1 MTVDSGA
8 RQHPAG
14 VSRATRNR
22 LLAGFLIDSL
32 GSGFWMPFGLIFFT
46 TAQGLPV
53 AEVGIALTTGAVLGL
68 VFGPFAGN
76 LVDSKGP
83 GVVLLASN
91 VVRAVTFSL
100 YPLTG
105 EMWHVAVLAAA
116 TSAADRMFWTSNAPL
131 LGLVAKGRELDDLL
145 GTQSVV
151 RIVGLGAGAALATP
165 LSGSV
170 TGLHSFAYFNA
181 ATFALTAVVL
191 FPVIRTLGRLA
202 GERRGTP
209 GGADI
214 GWATV
219 LRDRPYVV
227 LCLIQAIL
235 SLLTS
240 SLVVILPLVSVT
252 ELHGPAW
259 LAGTSVV
266 VGNAVLALI
275 QKPVLRLA
283 QRTSRGRVVACAGA
297 VFCAGFLLML
307 AGPPLG
313 PAYAVG
319 IVLATSVI
327 GVIAETMSV
336 PLVVAAANQS
346 APETAKG
353 RYSALL
359 QTIWG
364 AAGACSPA
372 IMSGLLT
379 AGYTVLWSALA
390 GLALLTVPLVLLVRG
405 RLPALGAPVS

>member
-1 MTVDSGA
+1 MDS
-8 RQHPAG
+8 R
-14 VSRATRNR
+14 
-22 LLAGFLIDSL
+22 
-32 GSGFWMPFGLIFFT
+32 
-46 TAQGLPV
+46 
-53 AEVGIALTTGAVLGL
+53 
-68 VFGPFAGN
+68 
-76 LVDSKGP
+76 GP
-83 GVVLLASN
+83 GVVLLTSN
-91 VVRAVTFSL
+91 VVRAVTFTL
-100 YPLTG
+100 YPFTG
-105 EMWHVAVLAAA
+105 EIWHVAVLAAS

-151 RIVGLGAGAALATP
+151 RVVGLGVGAALATP

-170 TGLHSFAYFNA
+170 TGLHLFSYFNA

-191 FPVIRTLGRLA
+191 FPIVRGLGRLP
-202 GERRGTP
+202 GDRRRTVDAAP
-209 GGADI
+209 V

-219 LRDRPYVV
+219 LRDRPCMA

-240 SLVVILPLVSVT
+240 SLVVIFPLVSVT
-252 ELHGPAW
+252 ELKGPVW

-266 VGNAVLALI
+266 IGNVVLAI
-275 QKPVLRLA
+275 VQKPVLRLA
-283 QRTSRGRVVACAGA
+283 QRTSRGGVVACAGA

-313 PAYAVG
+313 PSFAVG
-319 IVLATSVI
+319 IVMATSVI
-327 GVIAETMSV
+327 GVIGETMSV

-379 AGYTVLWSALA
+379 AGYAVLWSILA
-390 GLALLTVPLVLLVRG
+390 GLALLTVPLVLLAR
-405 RLPALGAPVS
+405 RKLPALGVPAT